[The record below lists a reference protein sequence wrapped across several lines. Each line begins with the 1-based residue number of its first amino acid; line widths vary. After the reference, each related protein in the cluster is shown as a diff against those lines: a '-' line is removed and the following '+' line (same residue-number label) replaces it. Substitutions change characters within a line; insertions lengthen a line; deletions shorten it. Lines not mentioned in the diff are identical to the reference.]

1 MNLQVEKSKN
11 ELEQAVN
18 NSNLKI
24 NNMTKRE
31 IKILIA
37 DDYKPLCKA
46 LRNILNK
53 YKELEVI
60 GIANTDQE
68 EISKIEDLK
77 PRVVITDIKRN
88 NQYTGL
94 DIVKQYSDKK
104 DSPYFFIISSEI
116 DEKEL
121 NNNHKIIGFMRKP
134 FLDYDK
140 IVKEILEIIY
150 KFRDI

>member
-1 MNLQVEKSKN
+1 MKGVENLSSKLELIDSTKECITEK
-11 ELEQAVN
+11 
-18 NSNLKI
+18 
-24 NNMTKRE
+24 T

-37 DDYKPLCKA
+37 DDYKPLCNTLK
-46 LRNILNK
+46 NILNG
-53 YKELEVI
+53 YKELEVV

-77 PRVVITDIKRN
+77 PNVVITDIKRN

-94 DIVKQYSDKK
+94 DIVKQYSCKE

-116 DEKEL
+116 NEREL
-121 NNNHKIIGFMRKP
+121 NNNKIIGFMRKP

-140 IVKEILEIIY
+140 LVEKILEAY
-150 KFRDI
+150 L

>member
-1 MNLQVEKSKN
+1 MKGVGNLSSKL
-11 ELEQAVN
+11 ELIDSMKE
-18 NSNLKI
+18 SI
-24 NNMTKRE
+24 TERT
-31 IKILIA
+31 IRILIA
-37 DDYKPLCKA
+37 DDYKPLCNTLKK
-46 LRNILNK
+46 ILNK

-77 PRVVITDIKRN
+77 PNVVITDIKRN

-94 DIVKQYSDKK
+94 DIVKKYSCKE

-116 DEKEL
+116 NEKEL
-121 NNNHKIIGFMRKP
+121 NDNKIIGFMRKP

-140 IVKEILEIIY
+140 LVEKILEVY
-150 KFRDI
+150 L

>member
-1 MNLQVEKSKN
+1 MKGVENLSSKL
-11 ELEQAVN
+11 ELID
-18 NSNLKI
+18 S
-24 NNMTKRE
+24 TKESITERT

-37 DDYKPLCKA
+37 DDYKPLCNTLKK
-46 LRNILNK
+46 ILNK

-77 PRVVITDIKRN
+77 PNVVITDIKRN

-94 DIVKQYSDKK
+94 DIVKQYSCKE

-116 DEKEL
+116 NEKEL
-121 NNNHKIIGFMRKP
+121 NNNKIIGFMRKP

-140 IVKEILEIIY
+140 LVEKILEAY
-150 KFRDI
+150 L

>member
-1 MNLQVEKSKN
+1 MNSQIDNTNSAN
-11 ELEQAVN
+11 EN
-18 NSNLKI
+18 ILK
-24 NNMTKRE
+24 KK

-37 DDYKPLCKA
+37 DDYKPLCDT
-46 LRNILNK
+46 LRNILNG
-53 YKELEVI
+53 YNEIEVI

-77 PRVVITDIKRN
+77 PNVVITDIKRN

-116 DEKEL
+116 NEKEL
-121 NNNHKIIGFMRKP
+121 NNNRIIGFMRKP

-140 IVKEILEIIY
+140 LVERILEVY
-150 KFRDI
+150 L